1 MQKEKWEAQLYEAQ
15 TQRDQFHRKNSQI
28 AVLRFALFILS
39 AWSFFSWWTAGTD
52 TGRSS
57 PPVWQAFVWRC
68 QPIRKTIGS
77 FWKRK
82 PGSVY

>member
-1 MQKEKWEAQLYEAQ
+1 MQKEKWEAQLHEAQ

-39 AWSFFSWWTAGTD
+39 AWSFFQLVD
-52 TGRSS
+52 GRYGYG
-57 PPVWQAFVWRC
+57 
-68 QPIRKTIGS
+68 PIFARKTIGS